1 MKIEELGLHPLL
13 QKAVVG
19 MGFTE
24 ATEIQEKCIP
34 EIRAGKDVVGQSS
47 TGSGKTAGFGLPILE
62 KIQPG
67 KGIHALILTPTREL
81 CVQVTEAMNE
91 FGRFVHTKA
100 VSVYGGVGIEP
111 QISAIRTADVVVG
124 TPGRI
129 LDHLERKT
137 IQFSQVKFLVIDE
150 ADKMF
155 EMGFIDDVERII
167 SNVPKNRQTMLF
179 SATMSADIHGIIR
192 KHMRSPVT
200 VKGEIYVDKSLLKQ
214 EYYNIKAY
222 DKFSL
227 LVHLLKRNA
236 AGFALIFCA
245 TRREVDVVA
254 KNLKMQGIKAM
265 AIHGGLTQNRRLH
278 ALDSLKMG
286 HINALVATD
295 VAARGLDIKDVSHV
309 YNYDVPK
316 SSEEYVHRIGRTAR
330 AGMNGIAI
338 TLLSDRDYENFN
350 NVLRDRTLEIRKADV
365 PQFEKI
371 SFVRNQPMGRRPF
384 RSSGGYGRSE
394 RGGSYGHSQGG
405 YGRSSGYGG
414 SRHSSGE
421 HSSYSS
427 GERSSSSGERSSSSW
442 HSNRRESGERS
453 ERRPAYHGR
462 RY

>member
-1 MKIEELGLHPLL
+1 MKIEELNLHPLL
-13 QKAVVG
+13 QKVVVG

-24 ATEIQEKCIP
+24 AMPIQEKCIP
-34 EIRAGKDVVGQSS
+34 EIRQGRDIVGQSS

-67 KGIHALILTPTREL
+67 KGIQVLILTPTREL

-91 FGRFVHTKA
+91 FGRYMHTRA

-111 QISAIRTADVVVG
+111 QITAIRTADIIVG

-129 LDHLERKT
+129 LDHLERRT
-137 IQFSQVKFLVIDE
+137 INFGLVKFLVIDE

-167 SNVPKNRQTMLF
+167 STVPKNRQTMLF
-179 SATMSADIHGIIR
+179 SATMSADIQGIIR
-192 KHMRSPVT
+192 KHLHSPVMA
-200 VKGEIYVDKSLLKQ
+200 KGEIYVDKSLLKQ
-214 EYYNIKAY
+214 TYYDVRSY

-227 LVHLLKRNA
+227 LVHLLRKDT

-245 TRREVDVVA
+245 TRREVDTVS

-316 SSEEYVHRIGRTAR
+316 TSEEYVHRIGRTAR
-330 AGMNGIAI
+330 AGANGMAV
-338 TLLSDRDYENFN
+338 TLLSERDYDNFN
-350 NVLRDRTLEIRKADV
+350 SVLRDRSLDIRKADL
-365 PQFEKI
+365 PQFEKVA
-371 SFVRNQPMGRRPF
+371 FVRNQPMERRPF
-384 RSSGGYGRSE
+384 RSSSGYGR
-394 RGGSYGHSQGG
+394 GGQSHQGG
-405 YGRSSGYGG
+405 YGRSGSSYG
-414 SRHSSGE
+414 SRRPSGE
-421 HSSYSS
+421 HSSATSRT
-427 GERSSSSGERSSSSW
+427 GESSSGRGSSW
-442 HSNRRESGERS
+442 HSGRSDTGERT
-453 ERRPAYHGR
+453 ERRPSYHSR